1 MKPTLPRKRG
11 RHPRPRPMAT
21 ALVQVHGLRVVA
33 VRTVAHE
40 RVQRGNGRGR
50 PGQRHHGR
58 IVYRSFPIPG
68 YHMPRARSTQHPPP
82 RLGFRVQW
90 ARPVARAWVAV
101 RPSHADPRPSPAP
114 RQSRVRLFAPSSC
127 RSRSTHPSRSLPLP
141 LPGGART
148 KPTNYSLCPRYSAR
162 VGAPQSR
169 LRGPQYTYV

>member
-1 MKPTLPRKRG
+1 
-11 RHPRPRPMAT
+11 MAT
-21 ALVQVHGLRVVA
+21 ALVQVWMRRVWSPSVQ
-33 VRTVAHE
+33 VGPHVQVE
-40 RVQRGNGRGR
+40 RCNGRGR
-50 PGQRHHGR
+50 PGLRHHGR

-68 YHMPRARSTQHPPP
+68 ISHAPSRADPTL
-82 RLGFRVQW
+82 RLDSDSECSGPGRW
-90 ARPVARAWVAV
+90 LEHARVAV
-101 RPSHADPRPSPAP
+101 RPSPADPRPSPAP

-148 KPTNYSLCPRYSAR
+148 KPTNYMCPRYSAR